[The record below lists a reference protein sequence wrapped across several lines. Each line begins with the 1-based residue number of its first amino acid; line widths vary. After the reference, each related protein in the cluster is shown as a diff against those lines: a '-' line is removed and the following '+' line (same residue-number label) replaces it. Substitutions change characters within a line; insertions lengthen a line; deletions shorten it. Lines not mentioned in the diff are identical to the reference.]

1 MINLLYNTTAT
12 EEQYLSNFIS
22 KLFPNPVQN
31 ELYIENEI
39 NEFFTYEVY
48 NILGEML
55 KKGNLSH
62 LSSTNTIDV
71 KDLEQGIYLLH
82 LRDKDK
88 LEVLKF
94 MK

>member
-1 MINLLYNTTAT
+1 M
-12 EEQYLSNFIS
+12 
-22 KLFPNPVQN
+22 QN

-39 NEFFTYEVY
+39 NEFFTYEIY
-48 NILGEML
+48 NILGERL
-55 KKGNLSH
+55 KKGSLSH
-62 LSSTNTIDV
+62 LSNINTIDV

>member
-1 MINLLYNTTAT
+1 M
-12 EEQYLSNFIS
+12 
-22 KLFPNPVQN
+22 QN